1 MFRYLVSH
9 SSRIPSGIKL
19 LIMCTC
25 LYALPQIN
33 TIFHLYFVNTCRY
46 DDTMFNRFKDPGAG
60 ATSYHMG
67 HDFVA
72 KFRDIEANDEVSTRG
87 Q

>member
-1 MFRYLVSH
+1 MLRQKINHLH
-9 SSRIPSGIKL
+9 S
-19 LIMCTC
+19 
-25 LYALPQIN
+25 
-33 TIFHLYFVNTCRY
+33 VNRY

-72 KFRDIEANDEVSTRG
+72 EYRDIAANEEVST
-87 Q
+87 